1 MSVLTNSK
9 EEALNVAFQGR
20 GQSSG
25 VEEEEELTKSIIDE
39 VLRLPGNDTC
49 CDCGATGQCVCVDVW
64 LLNSVCTEQVRP
76 SCFIWSST

>member
-9 EEALNVAFQGR
+9 EEALNLAFQGG

-39 VLRLPGNDTC
+39 VLRSPGNDTC
-49 CDCGATGQCVCVDVW
+49 CDCGAAGTDIF
-64 LLNSVCTEQVRP
+64 VRTNF
-76 SCFIWSST
+76 SF